1 MKKIIHFLFCLL
13 CCFKA
18 YSGNLDSLK
27 NKIDSIAKSDEVVGF
42 SAAVIED
49 GEVSWLHQYGVRSVD
64 EASRIDSLTLFQCAS
79 ISKPITA
86 LGVLKLYEEGK
97 IDLDS
102 NVNIYLMGWQL
113 KENRNTKDS
122 MVTVRRLLNHTAGTN
137 FHSSG
142 GSLEQDVKIPSLIG
156 LLNGEGENPKIKVR
170 KVPGTIFKYSNEC
183 YTILQKLIEDVSGE
197 KFEDFMQLNVFKP
210 LNMTNSTF
218 RHLKKVDST
227 HNIASGHWSNN
238 KMLKDGWRLEPNS
251 AAGGLWTTPSD
262 LCNYIIE
269 VQKILAGKN
278 DGVLKRGTVLEMLKP
293 GLPSGGSMNW
303 ALGPAVRKEK
313 SGLWYFGHSG
323 YGSGYKSIFDA
334 SFDVSQGGFVFL
346 FNSEVSESLI
356 PQIYTPVFNYYGW

>member
-1 MKKIIHFLFCLL
+1 
-13 CCFKA
+13 
-18 YSGNLDSLK
+18 
-27 NKIDSIAKSDEVVGF
+27 
-42 SAAVIED
+42 
-49 GEVSWLHQYGVRSVD
+49 
-64 EASRIDSLTLFQCAS
+64 S

-251 AAGGLWTTPSD
+251 AAG
-262 LCNYIIE
+262 
-269 VQKILAGKN
+269 
-278 DGVLKRGTVLEMLKP
+278 
-293 GLPSGGSMNW
+293 
-303 ALGPAVRKEK
+303 
-313 SGLWYFGHSG
+313 
-323 YGSGYKSIFDA
+323 
-334 SFDVSQGGFVFL
+334 
-346 FNSEVSESLI
+346 
-356 PQIYTPVFNYYGW
+356 